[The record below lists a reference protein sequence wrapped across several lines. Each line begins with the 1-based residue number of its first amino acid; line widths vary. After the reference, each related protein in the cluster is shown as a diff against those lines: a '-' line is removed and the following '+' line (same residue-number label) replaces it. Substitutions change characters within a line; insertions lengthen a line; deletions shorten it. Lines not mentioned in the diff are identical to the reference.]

1 MSVSHFSF
9 MDRAHFSSKS
19 ALGPHKKEGTA
30 GVFPVKTPAVPY
42 EVYVL
47 ESYCDFL
54 TVVVYGLGLSHE
66 VYGELSVLLHAC
78 ERALSLFD
86 CKGA

>member
-1 MSVSHFSF
+1 MSHFSF
-9 MDRAHFSSKS
+9 MDRVHFSSKS
-19 ALGPHKKEGTA
+19 ALGTHKKEGTA
-30 GVFPVKTPAVPY
+30 GVFTGKTPAVPY

-54 TVVVYGLGLSHE
+54 AVVVYGLGLSHK

-78 ERALSLFD
+78 ERALSLVY
-86 CKGA
+86 CKGT